1 MSTGDLFRARGKL
14 MDPASIGTTARI
26 ASSVARPIIA
36 RLFVRENTGAGLVDR
51 PVRVSRLVSWGGEK
65 RSLSELDMWK
75 IAREL
80 VRAAIEANPH
90 EPPVASDEREALA
103 DALASTLSALGDL
116 DMDDVQAVRLGRGQ
130 LARALSA
137 ARPHATRD
145 LSADAA
151 ALHDSLLD
159 LSCLHILHFFTQRSS
174 FVANAQVAQT
184 RMLDETLRLL
194 DAVVD
199 RIPLPGS
206 GDEEFET
213 RYLGHIERKYSK
225 LNIFGLDLSDPGQAR
240 WPLDTAYLNLELA
253 SQHVG
258 GSPSANRRR
267 VEEALSG
274 CNRATLRGLA
284 GSGKT
289 TLLQWLAV
297 SAAQNSF
304 PEELAA
310 LRGRVPFMLPLRALE
325 ARLPLPPPEQFLGA
339 VGNVLHGLQ
348 PEHWADRV
356 LSSGRGM
363 VLIDGVD
370 EVSESER
377 PVVRR
382 WLMDLVDLYPRT
394 FFLVTSRP
402 SAVDPHWL
410 EEVGFAE
417 FNLLPMSRHDVDRF
431 VHRWHDAVLTTVDDS
446 EERQAVERWR
456 EALRSTLRQK
466 HDLYRL
472 ATNPLMCALICALHR
487 DRLTHLPERRMEL
500 YAAAL
505 NMLLVRRD
513 KERAIPAPDGI
524 APTEEAQVQL
534 LQRIAYWLIRNGRSE
549 AAQSTAVRI
558 IREKL
563 PAMPQMAP
571 PDRAEDV
578 FGYLLLRS
586 GLLREPSVGMVD
598 FIHRTFQDYLGA
610 KAAVEAEDLDLLAE
624 SGRDDQW
631 EDVIRLA
638 VGHARDGERAYLL
651 RRLVQLGDQTV
662 DPQLRRRYHLLAAA
676 ALEHATTLDPAVRAA
691 VTLRAS
697 ALIPP
702 DTPGDAE
709 QLATAGDIVLELLPR
724 PEQLTPE
731 QARATVMT
739 IARIGGEAALD
750 QLARFK
756 RVADRTVRQE
766 IALSWPHFDARSFAE
781 EILLG
786 LPIDD
791 LNVYL
796 SSPEQV
802 TSLAVLRRIPHL
814 TVRSQLLTDDLV
826 RHIASLDIH
835 SMSIGPSSAVSIHL
849 PSLAPLAGLRR
860 LTVDSCDAVDNLDR
874 LADSP
879 AEELVLHRLP
889 SGVDLSFLARAG
901 NLRSLSLSSL
911 HGIPVP
917 AAALPRITSLAVDG
931 VLTEERFPDVAE
943 VFPSLVS
950 MNLRL
955 ACQSYQAAVDLS
967 ALRRITRGQVDVTLI
982 DAGRVHGLDALPSG
996 RVSVR
1001 HERGGAP
1008 DARTRG
1014 GILRRLRA

>member
-1 MSTGDLFRARGKL
+1 
-14 MDPASIGTTARI
+14 MDPASVGTTARI

-36 RLFVRENTGAGLVDR
+36 KLFVKESQGAGLVDK
-51 PVRVSRLVSWGGEK
+51 PVRVSRLVSWTGEK
-65 RSLSELDMWK
+65 RTLSGLDMWK

-80 VRAAIEANPH
+80 VKAALEANPH

-103 DALASTLSALGDL
+103 DALAATLSALGEL
-116 DMDDVQAVRLGRGQ
+116 DMDDVQAVRLGRRE
-130 LARALSA
+130 LARRLTA
-137 ARPHATRD
+137 ARPEAIRD
-145 LSADAA
+145 LSADAT
-151 ALHDSLLD
+151 ALHESLLD
-159 LSCLHILHFFTQRSS
+159 LSCLHILHFFTQRST
-174 FVANAQVAQT
+174 FVAHAQVAQT
-184 RMLDETLRLL
+184 RMLDETLHLL
-194 DAVVD
+194 DTLVD
-199 RIPLPGS
+199 RIPRPGS
-206 GDEEFET
+206 ADQEFET
-213 RYLGHIERKYSK
+213 RYLAHIEHKYGK

-253 SQHVG
+253 SQRNG

-274 CNRATLRGLA
+274 CNRAMLRGLA

-304 PEELAA
+304 PDELAT
-310 LRGRVPFMLPLRALE
+310 LRGRVPFILPLRALE
-325 ARLPLPPPEQFLGA
+325 AGLPLPEHFLGA
-339 VGNVLHGLQ
+339 VGNILHGLQ

-382 WLMDLVDLYPRT
+382 WLLDLVDLYPET

-402 SAVDPHWL
+402 SAVNADWL
-410 EEVGFAE
+410 AEVTFAE
-417 FNLLPMSRHDVDRF
+417 FNLLPMNRHDVDRF
-431 VHRWHDAVLTTVDDS
+431 VHRWHDAVLTMVEEP
-446 EERQAVERWR
+446 EERQALERCQD
-456 EALRSTLRQK
+456 ALRSTLRQK

-513 KERAIPAPDGI
+513 KEREIPVPAGL

-549 AAQSTAVRI
+549 AAQTTAVRI
-558 IREKL
+558 IRERL

-578 FGYLLLRS
+578 FNYLLLRS

-610 KAAVEAEDLDLLAE
+610 KAAVEDEDLDLLAE

-638 VGHARDGERAYLL
+638 IGHARDRERAYLL
-651 RRLVQLGDQTV
+651 RKLVQLGDQTV
-662 DPQLRRRYHLLAAA
+662 EPQLRRRYHLLAAA

-702 DTPGDAE
+702 DTPADAE
-709 QLATAGDIVLELLPR
+709 HLATAGDIVLGLLPS

-739 IARIGGEAALD
+739 IARIGGEAALE

-766 IALSWPHFDARSFAE
+766 VALSWPYFDARSFAQ
-781 EILLG
+781 EILAG
-786 LPIDD
+786 LPVDD
-791 LNVYL
+791 LTLHL
-796 SSPEQV
+796 SSSEQIAC
-802 TSLAVLRRIPHL
+802 LDVLGRVPHL
-814 TVRSQLLTDDLV
+814 SLRGQMLTDGLIDAV
-826 RHIASLDIH
+826 ASLNVH
-835 SMSIGPSSAVSIHL
+835 SLSIAPSSAVSVTL
-849 PSLAPLAGLRR
+849 PSLAPLRELRR
-860 LTVDSCDAVDNLDR
+860 LTVKSCDVITDLTA
-874 LADSP
+874 LADST

-889 SGVDLSFLARAG
+889 DGADLAFLTRAT
-901 NLRSLSLSSL
+901 NLRSLSLSSS
-911 HGIPVP
+911 HGIPIP
-917 AAALPRITSLAVDG
+917 TAPLPQVTSLNLDG
-931 VLTEERFPDVAE
+931 VLTGGTIPNLGDA
-943 VFPSLVS
+943 FPSLTS
-950 MNLRL
+950 LTLRL
-955 ACQSYQAAVDLS
+955 TCQSYQAAVDVS
-967 ALRRITRGQVDVTLI
+967 PLRDMLQGDIDVTLV
-982 DAGRVHGLDALPSG
+982 DAGKVHGLDVIPSD
-996 RVSVR
+996 RISVR
-1001 HERGGAP
+1001 HEGKARPGGQ
-1008 DARTRG
+1008 TRP
-1014 GILRRLRA
+1014 GILRRFRA

>member
-1 MSTGDLFRARGKL
+1 

-36 RLFVRENTGAGLVDR
+36 RLFVKEGHGAGLVDK

-80 VRAAIEANPH
+80 VTAAVEANPH

-103 DALASTLSALGDL
+103 DALAATLSALGEL
-116 DMDDVQAVRLGRGQ
+116 DMDDVQAVRLGHTE
-130 LARALSA
+130 LARRLTSA
-137 ARPHATRD
+137 HPDATRD
-145 LSADAA
+145 LTADAA
-151 ALHDSLLD
+151 TLHESLVD
-159 LSCLHILHFFTQRSS
+159 LSCLHILHFFTQRST
-174 FVANAQVAQT
+174 FVAHAQVTQT

-194 DAVVD
+194 DALVD
-199 RIPLPGS
+199 RIPRPGS
-206 GDEEFET
+206 ADEEFET
-213 RYLGHIERKYSK
+213 RYLAHIERKYGK
-225 LNIFGLDLSDPGQAR
+225 LNIFGLDLSDPGRAR
-240 WPLDTAYLNLELA
+240 WPLDTAYLNLEMA
-253 SQHVG
+253 SQRDGVSH
-258 GSPSANRRR
+258 SANRRR

-274 CNRATLRGLA
+274 CTRALLRGLA

-289 TLLQWLAV
+289 TLMQWLAV

-304 PEELAA
+304 PDELAG
-310 LRGRVPFMLPLRALE
+310 LRGRVPFVLPLRALE
-325 ARLPLPPPEQFLGA
+325 AGLPRPEQFLGA

-348 PEHWADRV
+348 PEHWVDRV
-356 LSSGRGM
+356 LGSGRGM

-377 PVVRR
+377 PGVRR
-382 WLMDLVDLYPRT
+382 WLLDLVDLYPGT

-402 SAVDPHWL
+402 SAVDTHWL
-410 EEVGFAE
+410 ADVDFAE
-417 FNLLPMSRHDVDRF
+417 FNLLPMNRNDVDRF
-431 VHRWHDAVLTTVDDS
+431 VHRWHDAILTAVDEP
-446 EERQAVERWR
+446 EERQTVERSR
-456 EALRSTLRQK
+456 DTLRATLRQK
-466 HDLYRL
+466 YDLYRL

-505 NMLLVRRD
+505 TMLLVRRD
-513 KERAIPAPDGI
+513 KEREIPVPQGL
-524 APTEEAQVQL
+524 APTEETLVQL

-549 AAQSTAVRI
+549 AAQTTAVRI

-563 PAMPQMAP
+563 PAMPDMAP

-578 FGYLLLRS
+578 FRHLLLRS

-651 RRLVQLGDQTV
+651 RKLVQLGDQTV

-676 ALEHATTLDPAVRAA
+676 ALGQATTLDPAVRAA

-702 DTPGDAE
+702 DTPADAE
-709 QLATAGDIVLELLPR
+709 QLATAGDIVLDLLPG
-724 PEQLTPE
+724 PDKLTPE

-756 RVADRTVRQE
+756 RVADRGVRQE
-766 IALSWPHFDARSFAE
+766 VAVSWSYFDARSFAAE
-781 EILLG
+781 VLAG
-786 LPIDD
+786 LPLDD
-791 LNVYL
+791 LILYL
-796 SSPEQV
+796 SSPEQIAC
-802 TSLAVLRRIPHL
+802 LDALDRIPHL
-814 TVRSQLLTDDLV
+814 SLRGQILKADLV
-826 RHIASLDIH
+826 DAIAPLGVHSL
-835 SMSIGPSSAVSIHL
+835 SVAASTAVSFRL
-849 PSLAPLAGLRR
+849 PSLAPLGQLRR
-860 LTVDSCDAVDNLDR
+860 LTVESCDVITDLTT
-874 LADSP
+874 LTESP
-879 AEELVLHRLP
+879 AEELTLHRLP
-889 SGVDLSFLARAG
+889 DGADLAFLSGAS
-901 NLRSLSLSSL
+901 NLRSLTLTSSSS
-911 HGIPVP
+911 VP
-917 AAALPRITSLAVDG
+917 LPAVPLRQVTSLALDG
-931 VLTEERFPDVAE
+931 VLVGERIPDVAE
-943 VFPSLVS
+943 FFPALTSL
-950 MNLRL
+950 NLRL
-955 ACQSYQAAVDLS
+955 TCQSHQAAVDLS
-967 ALRRITRGQVDVTLI
+967 PLRNVQRGQVEVVLV
-982 DAGRVHGLDALPSG
+982 DAGKIHGLDTLPADRISI
-996 RVSVR
+996 R
-1001 HERGGAP
+1001 HEGRTRPEGR
-1008 DARTRG
+1008 ART
-1014 GILRRLRA
+1014 GILRRFRA